1 MKDRLTAL
9 YQSPVGDPVRLVQY
23 LARLLK
29 DERVPRSAKLKLL
42 GSGVYAWID
51 GDLLPDGAGLIPGLG
66 MVDDIVLVVHGI
78 KCLISET
85 DKKVAVELWPG
96 DEASF
101 ARTMTLVARLDD
113 TLFGNVRRAAQSLW
127 DKVTGTSRNQ
137 RVIG

>member
-1 MKDRLTAL
+1 MKDRVTSL
-9 YQSPVGDPVRLVQY
+9 YQSPIGDPVRLVQY
-23 LARLLK
+23 LVRLLK
-29 DERVPRSAKLKLL
+29 DDRVPRSAKLKLL

-51 GDLLPDGAGLIPGLG
+51 GDLLPDGASLIPGLG

-78 KCLISET
+78 KCLIAET
-85 DKKVAVELWPG
+85 DKQVAVELWPG

-127 DKVTGTSRNQ
+127 NRIRNSSVAH
-137 RVIG
+137 RSV

>member
-1 MKDRLTAL
+1 MKDRITSL

-23 LARLLK
+23 LVRLLQ
-29 DERVPRSAKLKLL
+29 DDRVPRSAKLKLL

-78 KCLISET
+78 KCLIAET
-85 DKKVAVELWPG
+85 DRQVAVELWPG

-113 TLFGNVRRAAQSLW
+113 ALFGNVRRAAQALW
-127 DKVTGTSRNQ
+127 NRIRNSSAAH
-137 RVIG
+137 RSV

>member
-1 MKDRLTAL
+1 MKDRITSL

-23 LARLLK
+23 LVRLLQ
-29 DERVPRSAKLKLL
+29 DDRVPRSAKLKLL

-78 KCLISET
+78 KCLIAET
-85 DKKVAVELWPG
+85 DRQVAVELWPG

-113 TLFGNVRRAAQSLW
+113 ALFGNVRRAAVSLW
-127 DKVTGTSRNQ
+127 NRIRNSSVA
-137 RVIG
+137 RRSV

>member
-1 MKDRLTAL
+1 MKDRVTSL
-9 YQSPVGDPVRLVQY
+9 YQSPIGDPVRLVQY
-23 LARLLK
+23 LVRLLK
-29 DERVPRSAKLKLL
+29 DDRVPRSAKLKLL

-51 GDLLPDGAGLIPGLG
+51 GDLLPDGASRIPGLG

-78 KCLISET
+78 KCLIAET
-85 DKKVAVELWPG
+85 DKQVAVELWPG

-127 DKVTGTSRNQ
+127 NRIRNSSVAH
-137 RVIG
+137 RSV